1 MLLPLSLL
9 CDAKVGGLE
18 WVTLDKILFHVY
30 FLLFIFRAKIDI
42 HNINSNWQQFWRK
55 HQRYIV
61 GLTFKFFKIAI
72 NDAD

>member
-9 CDAKVGGLE
+9 CEAKVGGLE

-42 HNINSNWQQFWRK
+42 HNVNSDWQQFWRK

-61 GLTFKFFKIAI
+61 GLKLQFFKIAI
-72 NDAD
+72 DNAD